1 MFHKL
6 NKSCVSIRFHQ
17 IGYIFNYIKEV
28 FNIIKYLALLLIN
41 VYHITIYVII
51 QISDNIFGN
60 FNSNFQLMMI
70 SKY

>member
-6 NKSCVSIRFHQ
+6 DKSFVSVRFHQ
-17 IGYIFNYIKEV
+17 IGYIFNYNKEV

-51 QISDNIFGN
+51 QISENIFGN
-60 FNSNFQLMMI
+60 FQLMMT